1 MAAGG
6 NDPFEHETEYS
17 RNVEGLSFR
26 RAVTNTC
33 QKLAFAPGNR
43 VIFGEDLEKEKK
55 IQESTTIKEETLA
68 FEGNAFKKLA
78 DGKFGVVVRKGTA
91 ANSGDTISVTKK
103 DGSVSEVVLGE
114 MVEENKWGERIFKI
128 VPQKK

>member
-33 QKLAFAPGNR
+33 QGLAFAPGNR
-43 VIFGEDLEKEKK
+43 VIFGGDLVRKK
-55 IQESTTIKEETLA
+55 IQESTTTKEETLA

-128 VPQKK
+128 VQQKK